1 MIHPTEIPEVLII
14 ETKSFH
20 DHRGTFYE
28 SFSVPRLR
36 EAGIEFVPVQENCA
50 FSIKKGTIRG
60 LHYQNDPMA
69 QAKLIRCVR
78 GRVMDFAV
86 DLRKGSATYLKY
98 VKAELTEENK
108 MQLYIPRGFAHG
120 VISLEDNTMIEYYAD
135 NPYSPAHDRSIRYDD
150 PKINIDW
157 GISTPILSEKDR
169 NAPLVQ
175 ESDCNFEFESET
187 RR

>member
-1 MIHPTEIPEVLII
+1 
-14 ETKSFH
+14 
-20 DHRGTFYE
+20 
-28 SFSVPRLR
+28 
-36 EAGIEFVPVQENCA
+36 
-50 FSIKKGTIRG
+50 
-60 LHYQNDPMA
+60 
-69 QAKLIRCVR
+69 
-78 GRVMDFAV
+78 MDFAV